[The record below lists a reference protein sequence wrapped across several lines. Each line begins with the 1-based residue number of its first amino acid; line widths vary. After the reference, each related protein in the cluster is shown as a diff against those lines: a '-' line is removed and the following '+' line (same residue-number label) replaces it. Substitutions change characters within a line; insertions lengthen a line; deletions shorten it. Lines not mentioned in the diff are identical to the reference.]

1 MCDSILIVDD
11 RQENLVSLESVLKPL
26 GVTVV
31 KALSGNDALRAALH
45 SCFIMAVIDVRMPG
59 MDGYELAGLL
69 RAQPENRDMPIIFLT
84 AADYNEQLVFKG
96 YESGAVDY
104 LFKPLNPQILL
115 SKVGIFLEVH
125 RQRKALAE
133 KVAELQL
140 VKEELEQANRRL
152 LNLSYVDGLTGV
164 PNRRYFDEMLQ
175 QEWRRA
181 VRDKHALSLLMI
193 DVDGFKAFNDHYGH
207 LEGDS
212 CLRDI
217 ARNLAAAVKRP
228 GDVLARYGG
237 EEFVVMLPDTEM
249 EGARIVA
256 EDMRASI
263 ARLSIPHACSIVQNR
278 DCVTVSLG
286 VATAHPTI
294 GMDSAILIEAA
305 DTALYKAKRGGRDR
319 AVAG

>member
-31 KALSGNDALRAALH
+31 KALSGNEALRAALS
-45 SCFIMAVIDVRMPG
+45 SCFIMAIIDVRMPG

-69 RAQPENRDMPIIFLT
+69 RAQPESRNMPIIFLT

-152 LNLSYVDGLTGV
+152 LSLSYVDGLTGV

-181 VRDKHALSLLMI
+181 TRDKQALSLLMI

-212 CLRDI
+212 CLREI
-217 ARNLAAAVKRP
+217 ARNLAATVKRP

-237 EEFVVMLPDTEM
+237 EEFVVMLPDTEL

-256 EDMRASI
+256 EDMRESV
-263 ARLSIPHACSIVQNR
+263 ARLSIPHACSVVHGR
-278 DCVTVSLG
+278 DCITVSLG
-286 VATAHPTI
+286 VATAHPVPD
-294 GMDSAILIEAA
+294 MASALLIEAA

-319 AVAG
+319 AVAD